1 MSEQQQE
8 SNPPPATPSGFD
20 KRARALG
27 VDRGWEW
34 IPAGWKLFMS
44 APGLWVVC
52 TLIFFCVYF
61 VVSWFPIIGRVA
73 GNLIA
78 PILTAGLMFACGEI
92 RAGRPLQVAHLF
104 EGFRRDTGPLV
115 ITGLVY
121 AVACLVVSLV
131 TMLMI
136 GAAIGT
142 TALAGIL
149 TNNDPWQIVAIIGSA
164 SIGLLLAL
172 LVSMALSIP
181 IAMAIWFAPALV
193 FLDKLTPMD
202 ALAASFD
209 ASLRNML
216 PFLLYGVVMT
226 VLFIAGSIPL
236 GIGLLVVIP
245 LLVTSTYAAYRE
257 IFHGDK

>member
-1 MSEQQQE
+1 MSEQQE
-8 SNPPPATPSGFD
+8 SIPPQSAAPSGFD
-20 KRARALG
+20 KRPRALG

-34 IPAGWKLFMS
+34 IPAGWKLFMA
-44 APGLWVVC
+44 APGIWIA
-52 TLIFFCVYF
+52 TTIIFFCIYF
-61 VVSWFPIIGRVA
+61 VVSWFPIIGRFA

-78 PILTAGLMFACGEI
+78 PILSAGLMFACEEI
-92 RAGRPLQVAHLF
+92 RAGRPFQVSHMF
-104 EGFRRDTGPLV
+104 EGFRRETGPLL

-121 AVACLVVSLV
+121 AVACLFVSFV
-131 TMLMI
+131 MMLMI

-149 TNNDPWQIVAIIGSA
+149 TNNDPWQIAAIIGSA

-172 LVSMALSIP
+172 LVSLTLSIP

-193 FLDKLTPMD
+193 FLDKLSPKD